1 MEKTF
6 RAHGAESEES
16 SENTET
22 RNTSPCPPRATEC
35 STDKQT
41 MPLSRENGASRMRST
56 LKRANEPSNTA
67 DARRLSSAPFASVC
81 SVQPCELPELAAEAM
96 AAPVLPDSE
105 RANVLGNFQQRTTP
119 RFHDVF
125 RLRSRCAQP

>member
-22 RNTSPCPPRATEC
+22 RNTSLCPPRTTEC

-41 MPLSRENGASRMRST
+41 MPLSRENGDSRMRST

-67 DARRLSSAPFASVC
+67 DAR
-81 SVQPCELPELAAEAM
+81 
-96 AAPVLPDSE
+96 
-105 RANVLGNFQQRTTP
+105 
-119 RFHDVF
+119 
-125 RLRSRCAQP
+125 